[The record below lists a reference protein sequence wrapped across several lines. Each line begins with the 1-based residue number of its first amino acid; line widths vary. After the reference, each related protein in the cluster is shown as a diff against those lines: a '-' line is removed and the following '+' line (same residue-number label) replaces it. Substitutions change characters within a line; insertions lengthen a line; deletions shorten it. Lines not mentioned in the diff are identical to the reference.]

1 MDSIQKDDELRG
13 WIRSCRD
20 LILDCIKNPERKV
33 DDEINKLINQ
43 GRSISEKYR
52 KDLNH
57 LYSEGQ
63 QILTRIRTDPHL
75 QDFSSKLEQLG
86 RDLAC
91 NSRGQPDLFVLESSM
106 LSIKELFVENA
117 RNMFVDLPLKKLEIE
132 DDSMWLCL
140 RGITMQG
147 TGLIP
152 EIIKVEM
159 SSSSD
164 FRLQKSS
171 EAQTTFR
178 LGMRIDKIK
187 PQFKDVCFGYKK
199 KTFPHTEDSG
209 TFDMIFEGDGL
220 CMDSY
225 ITIVLDSHKVSKA
238 KLSKLSVSLDTI
250 SIKFGDTQHPILD
263 WLAAPLISAQ
273 LRTRLE
279 RLIGD
284 WIHRNLRTYICQL
297 NDWFR
302 TNPYQS
308 MLTRGDV
315 ALKQAAQQ

>member
-1 MDSIQKDDELRG
+1 
-13 WIRSCRD
+13 
-20 LILDCIKNPERKV
+20 
-33 DDEINKLINQ
+33 LINQ

-63 QILTRIRTDPHL
+63 QILQRIRSDPHL
-75 QDFSSKLEQLG
+75 QDFQSKLEQLG

-91 NSRGQPDLFVLESSM
+91 NRRGQPDLFVLESSM
-106 LSIKELFVENA
+106 LSIKEFFVESC
-117 RNMFVDLPLKKLEIE
+117 RNMLVDLPLKKLEIE

-140 RGITMQG
+140 RDITMKG

-152 EIIKVEM
+152 EIIRVEM

-171 EAQTTFR
+171 EAQTTFK

-187 PQFKDVCFGYKK
+187 PIFKDVCFGYKK

-209 TFDMIFEGDGL
+209 TFDVIFEGDGL

-225 ITIVLDSHKVSKA
+225 VTICLDSHKISKA

-250 SIKFGDTQHPILD
+250 TLKFGDTQHPILN
-263 WLAAPLISAQ
+263 WLSAPLMSSQ
-273 LRTRLE
+273 LRLRLE

-284 WIHRNLRTYICQL
+284 WVHRNLRTSICQL

-302 TNPYQS
+302 TNPYQQ
-308 MLTRGDV
+308 MMTQ
-315 ALKQAAQQ
+315 ANATLKQAAQQ